1 MMFFIIPFNYIL
13 ENGLIF
19 YIDMAWRQTKSG
31 VALIM
36 AISSKQKLNSNTK
49 TDVYQISPLKNL
61 KYNLSS
67 HQMSRFVP
75 LRLSLI

>member
-1 MMFFIIPFNYIL
+1 
-13 ENGLIF
+13 
-19 YIDMAWRQTKSG
+19 MAWRQTKSG

-67 HQMSRFVP
+67 YQMSRFVP